1 MYYKIFFL
9 IVLSS
14 MMMLSCTSDTELHKV
29 MDEEGHLIEEY
40 TRNVADSTKQG
51 IYKKFYSNG
60 GPVME
65 MKHFVN
71 DTMNGEFVRFYDTGD
86 TVTVAVMKGGLYHGY
101 FREYYP
107 GNKIMQSYQ
116 YEDNAIKGS
125 FKEYYESGALK
136 GELNFLDNKED
147 GPFIEYHENGN
158 KSYEGTY
165 VKGKEIGELLKYDEN
180 GELIRKMTCKIEVKG
195 DQEVKICETVWKKE
209 GIED

>member
-1 MYYKIFFL
+1 
-9 IVLSS
+9 
-14 MMMLSCTSDTELHKV
+14 MMMLSCTSDTELHQV

-40 TRNVADSTKQG
+40 NRNVEDLKKEG
-51 IYKKFYSNG
+51 VYKKFYPKG

-71 DTMNGEFVRFYDTGD
+71 DTMNGVFIRFYEKGD
-86 TVTVAVMKGGLYHGY
+86 TTTVSMMKNGSYHGY

-116 YEDNAIKGS
+116 YVDNAIKGS

-147 GPFIEYHENGN
+147 GPFVEYHKNGK
-158 KSYEGTY
+158 KSFEGTY
-165 VKGKEIGELLKYDEN
+165 TKGKEIGELLKYDES
-180 GELIRKMTCKIEVKG
+180 GELIRKMNCTIEMKA
-195 DQEVKICETVWKKE
+195 DQEVKICETTWKKE